1 MHKVDV
7 DSLLQGKQSKYALV
21 VGVAKRAR
29 EITQTFEEEQI
40 VTEDKPVLIAIKESK
55 VMKSTFLSLTKMNSD
70 LTVKVAVE
78 NTTYVFDRLFD
89 YLVPKAFADLVQ
101 VGKRVLVPFGRG
113 NKKKQGVIFE
123 LSAVSDDIPAEK
135 LKSVCSG

>member
-40 VTEDKPVLIAIKESK
+40 VLIS
-55 VMKSTFLSLTKMNSD
+55 
-70 LTVKVAVE
+70 
-78 NTTYVFDRLFD
+78 
-89 YLVPKAFADLVQ
+89 
-101 VGKRVLVPFGRG
+101 VLVADFLGSLCKPFP
-113 NKKKQGVIFE
+113 NSFFI
-123 LSAVSDDIPAEK
+123 LCTSSAKPSFK
-135 LKSVCSG
+135 RLH

>member
-40 VTEDKPVLIAIKESK
+40 VTKDKPVLIAIKEIEGHEINI
-55 VMKSTFLSLTKMNSD
+55 LEPD
-70 LTVKVAVE
+70 E
-78 NTTYVFDRLFD
+78 D
-89 YLVPKAFADLVQ
+89 
-101 VGKRVLVPFGRG
+101 
-113 NKKKQGVIFE
+113 E
-123 LSAVSDDIPAEK
+123 L
-135 LKSVCSG
+135 